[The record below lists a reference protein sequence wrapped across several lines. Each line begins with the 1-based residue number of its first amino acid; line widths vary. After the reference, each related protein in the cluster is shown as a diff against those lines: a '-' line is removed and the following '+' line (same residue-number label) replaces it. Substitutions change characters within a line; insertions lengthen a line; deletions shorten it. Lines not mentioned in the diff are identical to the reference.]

1 MTETAQNLMKMAE
14 FARKQG
20 WNRSTVTRLRHA
32 GRLVIR
38 DGLVDAAASLDL
50 IAATADPRR
59 DDIAARH
66 AASRLQKTSKQ
77 APGAARNGADE
88 APPAPKPENPA
99 TDASA
104 SAADDPEAISE
115 AATESSIIGANF
127 QAARAMKEKYLA
139 LQAQAEYQRLIGE
152 LLPRADV
159 VTALDDVVAVARQG
173 LDQLPHRT
181 APRLLGKDLDAIR
194 AILREDVAALMR
206 EMHTDAQRQLAVLTQ
221 GVRE

>member
-1 MTETAQNLMKMAE
+1 MKMAE

-20 WNRSTVTRLRHA
+20 WNRSTVTRLRQA

-38 DGLVDAAASLDL
+38 DGLVDAVASLDL
-50 IAATADPRR
+50 IAATADARR
-59 DDIAARH
+59 DDVAARH
-66 AASRLQKTSKQ
+66 AGLRLQKTGKQ
-77 APGAARNGADE
+77 APEGARNGAGDPSQ
-88 APPAPKPENPA
+88 APQPENPA
-99 TDASA
+99 TAASA
-104 SAADDPEAISE
+104 SAADDSESLSE
-115 AATESSIIGANF
+115 ASIIGANF

-139 LQAQAEYQRLIGE
+139 LQAQTEYQRLIGE

-159 VTALDDVVAVARQG
+159 VTALDDVVAVARHG

-221 GVRE
+221 GARA

>member
-50 IAATADPRR
+50 IAATADARR
-59 DDIAARH
+59 DDVAARH
-66 AASRLQKTSKQ
+66 AAIRLQKNAKQ
-77 APGAARNGADE
+77 DLGGDAKVAGDPSHAHQA
-88 APPAPKPENPA
+88 ENPA

-104 SAADDPEAISE
+104 SAADDSE
-115 AATESSIIGANF
+115 PPSESSIIGANF

-139 LQAQAEYQRLIGE
+139 LQAQAEYQRIIGE

-159 VTALDDVVAVARQG
+159 VTALDDAVAVARQG

-194 AILREDVAALMR
+194 AILREDIAALMR
-206 EMHTDAQRQLAVLTQ
+206 EMHADAQRQLAALTQ
-221 GVRE
+221 GARE